1 MPRGA
6 VGLNQLGRLRI
17 QITSRSLDVRPEK
30 EQDPRVRIRARAMWI
45 ICAAIAVGVTACAEG
60 PAGHDRFVTVAGGQV
75 DVWCDGGRGPT
86 LIFVSAIGG
95 DDSMEPIAERLRD
108 DAYVCLYDR
117 PGDGETEPPDRPR
130 TAAGD
135 AADLHELL
143 DVIDIPTP
151 VVLVAHSY
159 GGLISLIAAAT
170 HPDEIAGMVLVDAS
184 HPEQEDRTN
193 ALLTDEQRATVAA
206 EFANFPHVDFATSL
220 REAAEAFDSFPDIPL
235 TVITATRGHEPGC
248 DLGLPCDEIQ
258 AVWLEVQA
266 DYAALT
272 PDARHVL
279 ADTSHYVHDDDPDLV
294 TREIEALLDRITPV
308 EDG

>member
-1 MPRGA
+1 M
-6 VGLNQLGRLRI
+6 V
-17 QITSRSLDVRPEK
+17 
-30 EQDPRVRIRARAMWI
+30 
-45 ICAAIAVGVTACAEG
+45 VGVAACAG
-60 PAGHDRFVTVAGGQV
+60 PAGHDGFVTVAGGQL
-75 DVWCDGGRGPT
+75 DVWCDGGPGPAV
-86 LIFVSAIGG
+86 IFMSAIGG
-95 DDSMEPIAERLRD
+95 DDSLEPIAERLRE

-117 PGDGETEPPDRPR
+117 PGDGETEPPESPR

-143 DVIDIPTP
+143 DVIGIPTP

-159 GGLISLIAAAT
+159 GGLISLIDAAT
-170 HPDEIAGMVLVDAS
+170 YPDDVAGMVLIDAS

-193 ALLTDEQRATVAA
+193 VLLTDEQRAIVAA

-220 REAAEAFDSFPDIPL
+220 REAGEAFGSFPDIPL

-248 DLGLPCDEIQ
+248 GLGLPCDEIQ
-258 AVWLEVQA
+258 AVWLEVQSE
-266 DYAALT
+266 YAALT

-294 TREIEALLDRITPV
+294 ISEIEALLDRVTPV
-308 EDG
+308 EGR